1 MPIIWQPNLNSAVQG
16 LYNQAKPYENRDPRL
31 KASIYY
37 DGSKLNL
44 ETGALL
50 STKTGGNC
58 ALDPSNARYTCTGYY
73 TRKFS
78 HYKSGR
84 SGNLDGYFKEFRLAE
99 LYLNYAEAANEAS
112 TTGTVPNDAVDA
124 VNAVRSRVGMPGIP
138 YGLSCDQ
145 FRLRIRNERRV
156 ELAFEEHRF
165 FDVRRWKILDQ
176 TDRVITGMKANS
188 DGSYSRFVVDN
199 NRKAYSEKF
208 LLYPIPG
215 DEAIRLQ
222 NASGTNC
229 QNPGW

>member
-1 MPIIWQPNLNSAVQG
+1 MHLIPVTHVTPVPAIIHVSSRIINP
-16 LYNQAKPYENRDPRL
+16 D
-31 KASIYY
+31 
-37 DGSKLNL
+37 
-44 ETGALL
+44 
-50 STKTGGNC
+50 
-58 ALDPSNARYTCTGYY
+58 
-73 TRKFS
+73 
-78 HYKSGR
+78 
-84 SGNLDGYFKEFRLAE
+84 
-99 LYLNYAEAANEAS
+99 
-112 TTGTVPNDAVDA
+112 VP
-124 VNAVRSRVGMPGIP
+124 PGIP

-165 FDVRRWKILDQ
+165 FDVRRWKMLDQ
-176 TDRVITGMKANS
+176 TDKVITGMKANS